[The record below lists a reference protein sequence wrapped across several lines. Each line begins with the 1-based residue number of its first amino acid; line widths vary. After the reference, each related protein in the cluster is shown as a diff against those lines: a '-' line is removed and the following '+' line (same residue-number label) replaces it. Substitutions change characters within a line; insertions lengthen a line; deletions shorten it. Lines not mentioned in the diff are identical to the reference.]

1 MGKGSENASNYK
13 GARVYYMEIANI
25 HTMRQSHDALVDL
38 CQNGSDARW
47 YSQLEATGWLGHLRA
62 VLSAANAIA
71 SKVNQEECRCGG
83 GCGGCGG
90 CGELDRASRQLLGMV
105 TGHGGCGCLR
115 RWTGWPSLPWS
126 TAAMAGIGHRSW

>member
-47 YSQLEATGWLGHLRA
+47 YSQL
-62 VLSAANAIA
+62 
-71 SKVNQEECRCGG
+71 
-83 GCGGCGG
+83 
-90 CGELDRASRQLLGMV
+90 
-105 TGHGGCGCLR
+105 
-115 RWTGWPSLPWS
+115 
-126 TAAMAGIGHRSW
+126 AG